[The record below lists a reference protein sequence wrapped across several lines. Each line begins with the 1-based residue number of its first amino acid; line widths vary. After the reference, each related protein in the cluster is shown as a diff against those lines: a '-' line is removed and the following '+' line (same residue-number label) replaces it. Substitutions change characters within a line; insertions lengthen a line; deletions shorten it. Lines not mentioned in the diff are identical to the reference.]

1 MALIDW
7 VAWMN
12 LTNREADIIFAIMR
26 ELSGE
31 FSHDEVRTR
40 VGKQLLDLLDADY
53 FASYV
58 WNDAQ
63 GKFVSGVQLN
73 MSDSNLAQ
81 YDEYYQFHDPITH
94 KLQRR
99 HKATPVSE
107 IMAHEKLKDTDSPY
121 ALITIE
127 IQDNRKDFFIFL
139 SDYSYTSILQ
149 NETAEDSSPQI
160 AEAEETYSE
169 LVILADEITTVW
181 SMAKSLNYDDLSIY
195 QVMWSIFENNRDAFI
210 DDNINL
216 IRNDMDILV
225 PELQSI
231 REIDKSYAKFSIRE
245 MIDTNTFETQQMLTL
260 VAPEPE
266 AIIQEEIEVIQE
278 EKIGNFDIQNQERTT
293 LDPQAIIESQTRIIE
308 IERNEETEILNEEI
322 NSGVNILQLLI
333 VSLVSL
339 AVGFLIAIFLI
350 RRNLVNAKSES
361 KTDDALS
368 SMPKGLSIKNDPFIQ
383 QFDLAITL
391 YEMKDYEK
399 AKTLLDEIIDKAKNQ
414 KLIQQAVDLRSK
426 I

>member
-1 MALIDW
+1 MKIKKISTFLFF
-7 VAWMN
+7 
-12 LTNREADIIFAIMR
+12 IIFSSL
-26 ELSGE
+26 LS
-31 FSHDEVRTR
+31 
-40 VGKQLLDLLDADY
+40 
-53 FASYV
+53 
-58 WNDAQ
+58 
-63 GKFVSGVQLN
+63 
-73 MSDSNLAQ
+73 
-81 YDEYYQFHDPITH
+81 
-94 KLQRR
+94 
-99 HKATPVSE
+99 SE
-107 IMAHEKLKDTDSPY
+107 ITYLSSKTFQDENAIQIVISINSTEELDKSDISIFEYQTSSSIKDSLFNLSLSRENISEYNLSFEKIKDTDSPY
-121 ALITIE
+121 VLFTIE
-127 IQDNRKDFFIFL
+127 IKDNRKDFFIFL
-139 SDYSYTSILQ
+139 SDDSYTSILQ
-149 NETAEDSSPQI
+149 NETTEVLSPQI
-160 AEAEETYSE
+160 IEEEETYSE

-181 SMAKSLNYDDLSIY
+181 SMAESLNYDDLSIY
-195 QVMWSIFENNRDAFI
+195 QVMWSIFENNRGAFI

-266 AIIQEEIEVIQE
+266 AIIEQEIEVTQE
-278 EKIGNFDIQNQERTT
+278 EKTQNFDIQNQERTT

-308 IERNEETEILNEEI
+308 IERNEEIEISNGEI

-350 RRNLVNAKSES
+350 KRNLVTAKNES
-361 KTDDALS
+361 KLDDALS

-414 KLIQQAVDLRSK
+414 KLIQQAIDLRSK

>member
-1 MALIDW
+1 MKIKKISFFLFF
-7 VAWMN
+7 
-12 LTNREADIIFAIMR
+12 IIFSSL
-26 ELSGE
+26 LS
-31 FSHDEVRTR
+31 
-40 VGKQLLDLLDADY
+40 
-53 FASYV
+53 
-58 WNDAQ
+58 
-63 GKFVSGVQLN
+63 
-73 MSDSNLAQ
+73 
-81 YDEYYQFHDPITH
+81 
-94 KLQRR
+94 
-99 HKATPVSE
+99 SE
-107 IMAHEKLKDTDSPY
+107 ITYLSSKTFQDENAIQIIISINSTEEIDKSDISIFEYQTSSSIKDSLFNLSLSRVNISEYNLSFEKLKDTDTPY
-121 ALITIE
+121 ALFTIE
-127 IQDNRKDFFIFL
+127 IKDNRKDFFIFL
-139 SDYSYTSILQ
+139 SDDSYTSILQ
-149 NETAEDSSPQI
+149 NETVEVSSPQI
-160 AEAEETYSE
+160 IEEEKPSNE
-169 LVILADEITTVW
+169 IVILADEITTVW
-181 SMAKSLNYDDLSIY
+181 SMAESLNYDDLSIY
-195 QVMWSIFENNRDAFI
+195 QVMWSIFENNRGAFI

-216 IRNDMDILV
+216 IRNDMDILI

-266 AIIQEEIEVIQE
+266 AIIEQEIEETQE
-278 EKIGNFDIQNQERTT
+278 EKTQNFDIQNQEQTT

-308 IERNEETEILNEEI
+308 IERNEEIEISNGEI

-350 RRNLVNAKSES
+350 KRNLFTAKNES
-361 KTDDALS
+361 KPDDALS

-399 AKTLLDEIIDKAKNQ
+399 AKILLDEIIDKAKNQ

>member
-1 MALIDW
+1 MKIKKISFFLFF
-7 VAWMN
+7 
-12 LTNREADIIFAIMR
+12 IIFSSL
-26 ELSGE
+26 LS
-31 FSHDEVRTR
+31 
-40 VGKQLLDLLDADY
+40 
-53 FASYV
+53 
-58 WNDAQ
+58 
-63 GKFVSGVQLN
+63 
-73 MSDSNLAQ
+73 
-81 YDEYYQFHDPITH
+81 
-94 KLQRR
+94 
-99 HKATPVSE
+99 SE
-107 IMAHEKLKDTDSPY
+107 ITYLSAKTFQDENVIQIVISINSTEELDKSDISIFEYQTSSSIKDSLFNLSLSRVNISEYNLSFEKLKDTDTPY
-121 ALITIE
+121 ALFTIE
-127 IQDNRKDFFIFL
+127 IKDNRKDFFIFL
-139 SDYSYTSILQ
+139 SDDSYTSILQ
-149 NETAEDSSPQI
+149 NETIEVSSPQI
-160 AEAEETYSE
+160 IEEEETYSE

-181 SMAKSLNYDDLSIY
+181 SMAESLNYDDLSIY
-195 QVMWSIFENNRDAFI
+195 QVMWSIFENNRGAFI

-231 REIDKSYAKFSIRE
+231 REIDKSFAKFSIRE

-266 AIIQEEIEVIQE
+266 AIIEQEIEVTQE
-278 EKIGNFDIQNQERTT
+278 EKTQNFDIQNQEQTT

-308 IERNEETEILNEEI
+308 IERNEEIEISNGEI

-350 RRNLVNAKSES
+350 KRNLVTAKNES
-361 KTDDALS
+361 KLDDALS

>member
-1 MALIDW
+1 MKIKKISFFLFF
-7 VAWMN
+7 
-12 LTNREADIIFAIMR
+12 IIFSSL
-26 ELSGE
+26 LS
-31 FSHDEVRTR
+31 
-40 VGKQLLDLLDADY
+40 
-53 FASYV
+53 
-58 WNDAQ
+58 
-63 GKFVSGVQLN
+63 
-73 MSDSNLAQ
+73 
-81 YDEYYQFHDPITH
+81 
-94 KLQRR
+94 
-99 HKATPVSE
+99 SE
-107 IMAHEKLKDTDSPY
+107 ITYLSSKTFQDENVIQIIISINSSEEIDKSDISIFEYQTSSSIKDSLFNLSLSRVNISEYNLSFEKLKDTDTPY
-121 ALITIE
+121 ALFTIE
-127 IQDNRKDFFIFL
+127 IKDNRKDFFIFL
-139 SDYSYTSILQ
+139 SDDSYTSILQ
-149 NETAEDSSPQI
+149 NETVEVSSPQI
-160 AEAEETYSE
+160 IEEEKPSNE
-169 LVILADEITTVW
+169 IVILADEISTVW
-181 SMAKSLNYDDLSIY
+181 SMAESLNYDDLSIY
-195 QVMWSIFENNRDAFI
+195 QVMWSIFENNRGAFI

-216 IRNDMDILV
+216 IRNDMDILI

-231 REIDKSYAKFSIRE
+231 REIDKSFAKFSIRE

-266 AIIQEEIEVIQE
+266 AIVEEEIEEIQE
-278 EKIGNFDIQNQERTT
+278 EKIQNFDIQNQEQAS

-308 IERNEETEILNEEI
+308 IERNEEIEISNGEI

-350 RRNLVNAKSES
+350 KRNLVTAKNES
-361 KTDDALS
+361 KPDDALS

-399 AKTLLDEIIDKAKNQ
+399 AKILLDEIIDKAKNQ

>member
-1 MALIDW
+1 MKIKKISFFLFF
-7 VAWMN
+7 
-12 LTNREADIIFAIMR
+12 IIFSSL
-26 ELSGE
+26 LS
-31 FSHDEVRTR
+31 
-40 VGKQLLDLLDADY
+40 
-53 FASYV
+53 
-58 WNDAQ
+58 
-63 GKFVSGVQLN
+63 
-73 MSDSNLAQ
+73 
-81 YDEYYQFHDPITH
+81 
-94 KLQRR
+94 
-99 HKATPVSE
+99 SE
-107 IMAHEKLKDTDSPY
+107 ITYLSSKTFQDENAIQIVISINSTEEIDKSDISIFEYQTSSSIKDSLFNLSLSRVNISEYNLSFEKLKDTDTPY
-121 ALITIE
+121 ALFTIE
-127 IQDNRKDFFIFL
+127 IKDNRKDFFIFL
-139 SDYSYTSILQ
+139 SDDSYTSILQ
-149 NETAEDSSPQI
+149 NETVEVSSPQI
-160 AEAEETYSE
+160 IEEEKPSNE
-169 LVILADEITTVW
+169 IVILADEITTVW
-181 SMAKSLNYDDLSIY
+181 SMAESLNYDDLSIY
-195 QVMWSIFENNRDAFI
+195 QVMWSIFENNRGAFI

-216 IRNDMDILV
+216 IRNDMDILI

-266 AIIQEEIEVIQE
+266 AIIEQEIEGTQE
-278 EKIGNFDIQNQERTT
+278 EKTQNFDIQNQEQTT

-308 IERNEETEILNEEI
+308 IERNEEIEISNEEI

-350 RRNLVNAKSES
+350 KRNLVTAKNES
-361 KTDDALS
+361 KPDDALS

-399 AKTLLDEIIDKAKNQ
+399 AKILLDEIIDKAKNQ

>member
-1 MALIDW
+1 MKIKKISFFLFF
-7 VAWMN
+7 
-12 LTNREADIIFAIMR
+12 IIFSSL
-26 ELSGE
+26 LS
-31 FSHDEVRTR
+31 
-40 VGKQLLDLLDADY
+40 
-53 FASYV
+53 
-58 WNDAQ
+58 
-63 GKFVSGVQLN
+63 
-73 MSDSNLAQ
+73 
-81 YDEYYQFHDPITH
+81 
-94 KLQRR
+94 
-99 HKATPVSE
+99 SE
-107 IMAHEKLKDTDSPY
+107 ITYLSSKTFQDENAIQIIISINSTEEIDKSDISIFEYQTSSSIKDSLFNLSLSRVNISEYNLSFEKLKDTDTPY
-121 ALITIE
+121 ALFTIE
-127 IQDNRKDFFIFL
+127 IKDNRKDFFIFL
-139 SDYSYTSILQ
+139 SDDSYTSILQ
-149 NETAEDSSPQI
+149 NETVEVSSPQI
-160 AEAEETYSE
+160 IEEEKPSNE
-169 LVILADEITTVW
+169 IVILADEITTVW
-181 SMAKSLNYDDLSIY
+181 SMAESLNYDDLSIY
-195 QVMWSIFENNRDAFI
+195 QVMWSIFENNRGAFI

-216 IRNDMDILV
+216 IRNDMDILI

-266 AIIQEEIEVIQE
+266 AIIEQEIEVTQE
-278 EKIGNFDIQNQERTT
+278 EKPQNFDTQNQEQTT

-308 IERNEETEILNEEI
+308 IERNEEIEISNGEI

-350 RRNLVNAKSES
+350 KRNLVTAKNES
-361 KTDDALS
+361 KPDDALS

-399 AKTLLDEIIDKAKNQ
+399 AKILLDEIIDKAKNQ

>member
-1 MALIDW
+1 MKIKKISTFLFF
-7 VAWMN
+7 
-12 LTNREADIIFAIMR
+12 IIFSSL
-26 ELSGE
+26 LS
-31 FSHDEVRTR
+31 
-40 VGKQLLDLLDADY
+40 
-53 FASYV
+53 
-58 WNDAQ
+58 
-63 GKFVSGVQLN
+63 
-73 MSDSNLAQ
+73 
-81 YDEYYQFHDPITH
+81 
-94 KLQRR
+94 
-99 HKATPVSE
+99 SE
-107 IMAHEKLKDTDSPY
+107 ITYLSSKTFQDENAIQIVISINSTEELDKSDISIFEYQTSSSIKDSLFNLSLSRENISEYNLSFEKIKDTDSPY
-121 ALITIE
+121 VLFTIE
-127 IQDNRKDFFIFL
+127 IKDNRKDFFIFL
-139 SDYSYTSILQ
+139 SDDSYTSILQ
-149 NETAEDSSPQI
+149 NETTEILSPKI
-160 AEAEETYSE
+160 IEEEETYSE

-181 SMAKSLNYDDLSIY
+181 SMAESLNYDDLSIY
-195 QVMWSIFENNRDAFI
+195 QVMWSIFENNRNAFI

-231 REIDKSYAKFSIRE
+231 REIDKSFAKFSIRE

-260 VAPEPE
+260 VAPESE
-266 AIIQEEIEVIQE
+266 AIVEEEIEVIEE
-278 EKIGNFDIQNQERTT
+278 EKIQNFDIQNQEQTT

-339 AVGFLIAIFLI
+339 AAGFLIAIFLI
-350 RRNLVNAKSES
+350 RKNSVTAKSES
-361 KTDDALS
+361 QTEDALL

>member
-1 MALIDW
+1 MKIKKISFFLFF
-7 VAWMN
+7 
-12 LTNREADIIFAIMR
+12 IIFSSL
-26 ELSGE
+26 LS
-31 FSHDEVRTR
+31 
-40 VGKQLLDLLDADY
+40 
-53 FASYV
+53 
-58 WNDAQ
+58 
-63 GKFVSGVQLN
+63 
-73 MSDSNLAQ
+73 
-81 YDEYYQFHDPITH
+81 
-94 KLQRR
+94 
-99 HKATPVSE
+99 SE
-107 IMAHEKLKDTDSPY
+107 ITYLSSKTFQDENAIKIIISINSTEEIDKSDISIFEYQTSSSIKDSLFNLSLSRVNISEYNLSFEKLKDTDTPY
-121 ALITIE
+121 ALFTIE
-127 IQDNRKDFFIFL
+127 IKDNRKDFFIFL
-139 SDYSYTSILQ
+139 SDDSYTSILQ
-149 NETAEDSSPQI
+149 NETVEVSSPQI
-160 AEAEETYSE
+160 IEEEKPSNE
-169 LVILADEITTVW
+169 IVILADEITTVW
-181 SMAKSLNYDDLSIY
+181 SMAESLNYDDLSIY
-195 QVMWSIFENNRDAFI
+195 QVMWSIFENNRGAFI

-216 IRNDMDILV
+216 IRNDMDILI

-266 AIIQEEIEVIQE
+266 AIIEQEIEVTQE
-278 EKIGNFDIQNQERTT
+278 EKTQNFDIQNQEQTT

-308 IERNEETEILNEEI
+308 IERNEEIEISNGEI

-350 RRNLVNAKSES
+350 KRNLVTAKNES
-361 KTDDALS
+361 KPDDALS

-399 AKTLLDEIIDKAKNQ
+399 AKILLDEIIDKAKNQ

>member
-1 MALIDW
+1 MKIKKISFFLFF
-7 VAWMN
+7 
-12 LTNREADIIFAIMR
+12 IIFSSL
-26 ELSGE
+26 LS
-31 FSHDEVRTR
+31 
-40 VGKQLLDLLDADY
+40 
-53 FASYV
+53 
-58 WNDAQ
+58 
-63 GKFVSGVQLN
+63 
-73 MSDSNLAQ
+73 
-81 YDEYYQFHDPITH
+81 
-94 KLQRR
+94 
-99 HKATPVSE
+99 SE
-107 IMAHEKLKDTDSPY
+107 ITYLSSKTFQDENAIQIIISINSTEEIDKSDISIFEYQTSSSIKDSLFNLSLSRVNISEYNLSFEKLKDTESPY
-121 ALITIE
+121 ALFTIE
-127 IQDNRKDFFIFL
+127 IKDNRKDFFIFL
-139 SDYSYTSILQ
+139 SDDSYTSILQ
-149 NETAEDSSPQI
+149 NETLEVSSPQI
-160 AEAEETYSE
+160 IEEEKPSNE
-169 LVILADEITTVW
+169 IVILADEITTVW
-181 SMAKSLNYDDLSIY
+181 SMAESLNYDDLSIY
-195 QVMWSIFENNRDAFI
+195 QVMWSIFENNRGAFI

-216 IRNDMDILV
+216 IRNDMDILI

-231 REIDKSYAKFSIRE
+231 REIDKSFAKFSIRE

-266 AIIQEEIEVIQE
+266 AIIEQEIEVTQE
-278 EKIGNFDIQNQERTT
+278 EKTQNFDIQNQEQTT

-308 IERNEETEILNEEI
+308 IERNEEIEISNGEI

-350 RRNLVNAKSES
+350 KRNLVTAKNES
-361 KTDDALS
+361 KPDDALS

-399 AKTLLDEIIDKAKNQ
+399 AKILLDEIIDKAKNQ

>member
-1 MALIDW
+1 MKIKKISFFLFF
-7 VAWMN
+7 
-12 LTNREADIIFAIMR
+12 IIFSSL
-26 ELSGE
+26 LS
-31 FSHDEVRTR
+31 
-40 VGKQLLDLLDADY
+40 
-53 FASYV
+53 
-58 WNDAQ
+58 
-63 GKFVSGVQLN
+63 
-73 MSDSNLAQ
+73 
-81 YDEYYQFHDPITH
+81 
-94 KLQRR
+94 
-99 HKATPVSE
+99 SE
-107 IMAHEKLKDTDSPY
+107 ITYLSSKTFQDENAIQIVISINSTEEIDKSDISIFEYQTSSSIKDSLFNLSLSKENISEYNLSFEKLKDTESPY
-121 ALITIE
+121 ALFTIE
-127 IQDNRKDFFIFL
+127 IKDNRKDFFIFL
-139 SDYSYTSILQ
+139 SDDSYTSILQ
-149 NETAEDSSPQI
+149 NETTEVLSPQI
-160 AEAEETYSE
+160 NEEEETYSE

-181 SMAKSLNYDDLSIY
+181 SMAESLNYDDLSIY
-195 QVMWSIFENNRDAFI
+195 QVMWSIFENNRGAFI

-216 IRNDMDILV
+216 IRNDMDILI

-266 AIIQEEIEVIQE
+266 AIIEQEIEVTQE
-278 EKIGNFDIQNQERTT
+278 EKTQNFDIQNQEQTT

-339 AVGFLIAIFLI
+339 AVGFLVAIFLI

-361 KTDDALS
+361 QTDDALS

-414 KLIQQAVDLRSK
+414 KLIQQAIDLRSK

>member
-1 MALIDW
+1 MKIKKISFFLFF
-7 VAWMN
+7 
-12 LTNREADIIFAIMR
+12 IIFSSL
-26 ELSGE
+26 LS
-31 FSHDEVRTR
+31 
-40 VGKQLLDLLDADY
+40 
-53 FASYV
+53 
-58 WNDAQ
+58 
-63 GKFVSGVQLN
+63 
-73 MSDSNLAQ
+73 
-81 YDEYYQFHDPITH
+81 
-94 KLQRR
+94 
-99 HKATPVSE
+99 SE
-107 IMAHEKLKDTDSPY
+107 ITYLSSKTFQDENAIQIVISINSTEEIYKSDISIFEYQTSSSIKDSLFNLSLSRVNISEYNLSFEKLKDTDSPY
-121 ALITIE
+121 ALFTIE
-127 IQDNRKDFFIFL
+127 IKDNRKDFFIFL
-139 SDYSYTSILQ
+139 SDDSYTSILQ
-149 NETAEDSSPQI
+149 NETLEVSSPQI
-160 AEAEETYSE
+160 IEEEKPSNE

-181 SMAKSLNYDDLSIY
+181 SMAESLNYNDLSIY
-195 QVMWSIFENNRDAFI
+195 QVMWSIFENNRGAFI

-216 IRNDMDILV
+216 IRNDMDILI

-231 REIDKSYAKFSIRE
+231 KEIDKSYAKFSIRE

-266 AIIQEEIEVIQE
+266 AIIEQEIEVTQE
-278 EKIGNFDIQNQERTT
+278 EKTQNFDIQNQEQTT

-308 IERNEETEILNEEI
+308 IERNEEIEISNEEI

-350 RRNLVNAKSES
+350 KRNLVTAKNES
-361 KTDDALS
+361 KPDDALS

-399 AKTLLDEIIDKAKNQ
+399 AKILLDEIIDKAKNQ

>member
-1 MALIDW
+1 MKIKKISFFLFFI
-7 VAWMN
+7 
-12 LTNREADIIFAIMR
+12 TFSSI
-26 ELSGE
+26 LS
-31 FSHDEVRTR
+31 
-40 VGKQLLDLLDADY
+40 
-53 FASYV
+53 
-58 WNDAQ
+58 
-63 GKFVSGVQLN
+63 
-73 MSDSNLAQ
+73 
-81 YDEYYQFHDPITH
+81 
-94 KLQRR
+94 
-99 HKATPVSE
+99 SE
-107 IMAHEKLKDTDSPY
+107 ITYISSKTFQDENAVQIVISINSSEEIDKSDISIFEYQTSSSIKDSLFNLSLSKENISEYNLSFEKLKDTDSPY
-121 ALITIE
+121 ALFTIE

-139 SDYSYTSILQ
+139 SDDSYTSILQ

-160 AEAEETYSE
+160 TEAEETYSD

-278 EKIGNFDIQNQERTT
+278 EKIENFDIQNQERTT
-293 LDPQAIIESQTRIIE
+293 PDPQAIIESQTRIIE

>member
-1 MALIDW
+1 MKIKKISFFLFF
-7 VAWMN
+7 
-12 LTNREADIIFAIMR
+12 IIFSSL
-26 ELSGE
+26 LS
-31 FSHDEVRTR
+31 
-40 VGKQLLDLLDADY
+40 
-53 FASYV
+53 
-58 WNDAQ
+58 
-63 GKFVSGVQLN
+63 
-73 MSDSNLAQ
+73 
-81 YDEYYQFHDPITH
+81 
-94 KLQRR
+94 
-99 HKATPVSE
+99 SE
-107 IMAHEKLKDTDSPY
+107 ITYISSKTFQDENAVQIVISINSTEEIDKSDISIFEYQTSSSIKDSLFNLSLSKENISEYNLSFEKLKDTDSPY
-121 ALITIE
+121 ALFTIE
-127 IQDNRKDFFIFL
+127 IKDNRKDFFIFL
-139 SDYSYTSILQ
+139 SDDSYTSILQ

-160 AEAEETYSE
+160 TEAEETYSE

-278 EKIGNFDIQNQERTT
+278 EKIENFDIQNQERTT
-293 LDPQAIIESQTRIIE
+293 PDPQAIIESQTRIIE

-414 KLIQQAVDLRSK
+414 KLIQQAIDLRSK

>member
-1 MALIDW
+1 MKIKKISFFLFF
-7 VAWMN
+7 
-12 LTNREADIIFAIMR
+12 IIFSSL
-26 ELSGE
+26 LS
-31 FSHDEVRTR
+31 
-40 VGKQLLDLLDADY
+40 
-53 FASYV
+53 
-58 WNDAQ
+58 
-63 GKFVSGVQLN
+63 
-73 MSDSNLAQ
+73 
-81 YDEYYQFHDPITH
+81 
-94 KLQRR
+94 
-99 HKATPVSE
+99 SE
-107 IMAHEKLKDTDSPY
+107 ISFLSSKTFQDENAIQIVISINSTEEIDKSDISIFEYQTSSSIKDSLFNLSLSRVNISEYNLSFEKLKDTDTPY
-121 ALITIE
+121 ALFTIE
-127 IQDNRKDFFIFL
+127 IKDNRKDFFIFL
-139 SDYSYTSILQ
+139 SDDSYTSILQ
-149 NETAEDSSPQI
+149 NETVEVSSPQI
-160 AEAEETYSE
+160 IEEEKPSNE
-169 LVILADEITTVW
+169 IVILADEISTVW
-181 SMAKSLNYDDLSIY
+181 SMAESLNYDDLSIY
-195 QVMWSIFENNRDAFI
+195 QVMWSIFENNRGAFI

-216 IRNDMDILV
+216 IRNDMDILI

-266 AIIQEEIEVIQE
+266 AIIEQEIEVTQE
-278 EKIGNFDIQNQERTT
+278 EKTQNFDIQNQEQTT

-308 IERNEETEILNEEI
+308 IERNEEIEISNGEI

-350 RRNLVNAKSES
+350 KRNLVTAKNES
-361 KTDDALS
+361 KPDDALS

-399 AKTLLDEIIDKAKNQ
+399 AKILLDEIIDKAKNQ

>member
-1 MALIDW
+1 MKIKKISFFLFF
-7 VAWMN
+7 
-12 LTNREADIIFAIMR
+12 IIFSSL
-26 ELSGE
+26 LS
-31 FSHDEVRTR
+31 
-40 VGKQLLDLLDADY
+40 
-53 FASYV
+53 
-58 WNDAQ
+58 
-63 GKFVSGVQLN
+63 
-73 MSDSNLAQ
+73 
-81 YDEYYQFHDPITH
+81 
-94 KLQRR
+94 
-99 HKATPVSE
+99 SE
-107 IMAHEKLKDTDSPY
+107 ITYLSSKTFQDENAIQIIISINSTEEIDKSDISIFEYQTSSSIKDSLFNLSLSRVNISEYNLSFEKLKDTDTPY
-121 ALITIE
+121 ALFTIE
-127 IQDNRKDFFIFL
+127 IKDNRKDFFIFL
-139 SDYSYTSILQ
+139 SDDSYTSILQ
-149 NETAEDSSPQI
+149 NETVEVSSPQI
-160 AEAEETYSE
+160 IEEEKPSNE
-169 LVILADEITTVW
+169 IVILADEITTVW
-181 SMAKSLNYDDLSIY
+181 SMAESLNYDDLSIY
-195 QVMWSIFENNRDAFI
+195 QVMWSIFENNRGAFI

-216 IRNDMDILV
+216 IRNDMDILI
-225 PELQSI
+225 PKLQSI

-266 AIIQEEIEVIQE
+266 AIIEQEIEVTQE
-278 EKIGNFDIQNQERTT
+278 EKTQNFDIQNQEQTT

-308 IERNEETEILNEEI
+308 IERNEEIEISNGEI

-350 RRNLVNAKSES
+350 KRNLVTAKNES
-361 KTDDALS
+361 KPDDALS

-399 AKTLLDEIIDKAKNQ
+399 AKILLDEIIDKAKNQ

>member
-1 MALIDW
+1 MKIKKISFFLFF
-7 VAWMN
+7 
-12 LTNREADIIFAIMR
+12 IIFSS
-26 ELSGE
+26 LS
-31 FSHDEVRTR
+31 S
-40 VGKQLLDLLDADY
+40 
-53 FASYV
+53 
-58 WNDAQ
+58 
-63 GKFVSGVQLN
+63 
-73 MSDSNLAQ
+73 
-81 YDEYYQFHDPITH
+81 
-94 KLQRR
+94 
-99 HKATPVSE
+99 SE
-107 IMAHEKLKDTDSPY
+107 ITYLSSKTFQDENAIQIIISINSTEEIDKSDISIFEYQTSSSIKDSLFNLSLSRVNISEYNLSFEKLKDTDTPY
-121 ALITIE
+121 ALFTIE
-127 IQDNRKDFFIFL
+127 IKDNRKDFFIFL
-139 SDYSYTSILQ
+139 SDDSYTSILQ
-149 NETAEDSSPQI
+149 NETVEVSSPQI
-160 AEAEETYSE
+160 IDEEKPSNE
-169 LVILADEITTVW
+169 IVILADEITTVW
-181 SMAKSLNYDDLSIY
+181 SIAESLNYDDLSIY
-195 QVMWSIFENNRDAFI
+195 QVMWSIFENNRGAFI

-216 IRNDMDILV
+216 IRNDMDILI

-266 AIIQEEIEVIQE
+266 AIIEQEIEVTLE
-278 EKIGNFDIQNQERTT
+278 EKTQNFDIQNQEQTT

-308 IERNEETEILNEEI
+308 IERNEEIEISNGEI

-350 RRNLVNAKSES
+350 KRNLVTAKNES
-361 KTDDALS
+361 KPDDALS

-399 AKTLLDEIIDKAKNQ
+399 AKILLDEIIDKAKNQ

>member
-1 MALIDW
+1 MKIKKISFFLFF
-7 VAWMN
+7 
-12 LTNREADIIFAIMR
+12 IIFSSL
-26 ELSGE
+26 LS
-31 FSHDEVRTR
+31 
-40 VGKQLLDLLDADY
+40 
-53 FASYV
+53 
-58 WNDAQ
+58 
-63 GKFVSGVQLN
+63 
-73 MSDSNLAQ
+73 
-81 YDEYYQFHDPITH
+81 
-94 KLQRR
+94 
-99 HKATPVSE
+99 SE
-107 IMAHEKLKDTDSPY
+107 ISYLSSKTFQDENAIQIVISINSTEEIDKSDISIFEYQTSSSIKDSLFNLSLSRVNISEYNLSFEKLKDTDTPY
-121 ALITIE
+121 ALFTIE
-127 IQDNRKDFFIFL
+127 IKDNRKDFFIFL
-139 SDYSYTSILQ
+139 SDDSYTSILQ
-149 NETAEDSSPQI
+149 NETVEVSSPQI
-160 AEAEETYSE
+160 IEEEKPSNE
-169 LVILADEITTVW
+169 IVILADEITTVW
-181 SMAKSLNYDDLSIY
+181 SMAESLNYDDLSIY
-195 QVMWSIFENNRDAFI
+195 QVMWSIFENNRGAFI

-216 IRNDMDILV
+216 IRNDMDILI

-266 AIIQEEIEVIQE
+266 AIIEQEIEVTQE
-278 EKIGNFDIQNQERTT
+278 EKTQNFDIQNQEQTT

-308 IERNEETEILNEEI
+308 IERNEEIEISNGEI

-350 RRNLVNAKSES
+350 KRNLVTAKNES
-361 KTDDALS
+361 KPDDALS

-399 AKTLLDEIIDKAKNQ
+399 AKILLDEIIDKAKNQ

>member
-1 MALIDW
+1 MKIKKISFFLFF
-7 VAWMN
+7 
-12 LTNREADIIFAIMR
+12 IIFSSL
-26 ELSGE
+26 LS
-31 FSHDEVRTR
+31 
-40 VGKQLLDLLDADY
+40 
-53 FASYV
+53 
-58 WNDAQ
+58 
-63 GKFVSGVQLN
+63 
-73 MSDSNLAQ
+73 
-81 YDEYYQFHDPITH
+81 
-94 KLQRR
+94 
-99 HKATPVSE
+99 SE
-107 IMAHEKLKDTDSPY
+107 ITYLSSKTFQDENAIQIIISINSTEEIDKSDISIFEYQTSSSIKDSLFNLSLSRVNISEYNLSFEKLKDTDTPY
-121 ALITIE
+121 ALFTIE
-127 IQDNRKDFFIFL
+127 IKDNRKDFFIFL
-139 SDYSYTSILQ
+139 SDDSYTSILQ
-149 NETAEDSSPQI
+149 NETVEVSSPQI
-160 AEAEETYSE
+160 IEEEKPSNE
-169 LVILADEITTVW
+169 IVILADEISTVW
-181 SMAKSLNYDDLSIY
+181 SMAESLNYDDLSIY
-195 QVMWSIFENNRDAFI
+195 QVMWSIFENNRGAFI

-216 IRNDMDILV
+216 IRNDMDILI

-266 AIIQEEIEVIQE
+266 AIIEQEIEVTQE
-278 EKIGNFDIQNQERTT
+278 EKTQNFDIQNQEQIT

-308 IERNEETEILNEEI
+308 IERNEEIEISNGEI

-350 RRNLVNAKSES
+350 KRNLVTAKNES
-361 KTDDALS
+361 KPDDALS

-399 AKTLLDEIIDKAKNQ
+399 AKILLDEIIDKAKNQ

>member
-1 MALIDW
+1 MKIKKISFFLFF
-7 VAWMN
+7 
-12 LTNREADIIFAIMR
+12 IIFSSL
-26 ELSGE
+26 LS
-31 FSHDEVRTR
+31 
-40 VGKQLLDLLDADY
+40 
-53 FASYV
+53 
-58 WNDAQ
+58 
-63 GKFVSGVQLN
+63 
-73 MSDSNLAQ
+73 
-81 YDEYYQFHDPITH
+81 
-94 KLQRR
+94 
-99 HKATPVSE
+99 SE
-107 IMAHEKLKDTDSPY
+107 ITYLSSKTFQNENAIQITISINSSEEIDKSDISIFEYQTSSSIKDSLFNLSLSRVNISEYNLSFEKLKDTDTPY
-121 ALITIE
+121 ALFTIE
-127 IQDNRKDFFIFL
+127 IKDNRKDFFIFL
-139 SDYSYTSILQ
+139 SDDSYTSILQ
-149 NETAEDSSPQI
+149 NETVEVSSPQI
-160 AEAEETYSE
+160 IEEEKPSNE
-169 LVILADEITTVW
+169 IVILADEITTVW
-181 SMAKSLNYDDLSIY
+181 SMAESLNYDDLSIY
-195 QVMWSIFENNRDAFI
+195 QVMWSIFENNRGAFI

-216 IRNDMDILV
+216 IRNDMDILI

-266 AIIQEEIEVIQE
+266 VIIEQEIEVTQE
-278 EKIGNFDIQNQERTT
+278 EKTQNFDIQNQEQTT

-308 IERNEETEILNEEI
+308 IERNEEIEISNGEI

-350 RRNLVNAKSES
+350 KRNLVTAKNES
-361 KTDDALS
+361 KPDDALS

-399 AKTLLDEIIDKAKNQ
+399 AKILLDEIIDKAKNQ

>member
-1 MALIDW
+1 MKIKKISFFLFF
-7 VAWMN
+7 
-12 LTNREADIIFAIMR
+12 IIFSSL
-26 ELSGE
+26 LS
-31 FSHDEVRTR
+31 
-40 VGKQLLDLLDADY
+40 
-53 FASYV
+53 
-58 WNDAQ
+58 
-63 GKFVSGVQLN
+63 
-73 MSDSNLAQ
+73 
-81 YDEYYQFHDPITH
+81 
-94 KLQRR
+94 
-99 HKATPVSE
+99 SE
-107 IMAHEKLKDTDSPY
+107 ITYLSSKTFQDENAIQIIISINSIEEIDKSDISIFEYQTSSSIKDSLFNLSLSRVNISEYNLSFEKLKDTDTPY
-121 ALITIE
+121 ALFTIE
-127 IQDNRKDFFIFL
+127 IKDNKKDFFIFL
-139 SDYSYTSILQ
+139 SDDSYTSILQ
-149 NETAEDSSPQI
+149 NETVEVSSPQI
-160 AEAEETYSE
+160 IEEEKPSNE
-169 LVILADEITTVW
+169 IVILADEISTVW
-181 SMAKSLNYDDLSIY
+181 SMAESLNYDDLSIY
-195 QVMWSIFENNRDAFI
+195 QVMWSIFENNRGAFI

-216 IRNDMDILV
+216 IRNDMDILI

-266 AIIQEEIEVIQE
+266 AIIEKEIEVTQE
-278 EKIGNFDIQNQERTT
+278 EKTQNFNIQNQEQTT

-308 IERNEETEILNEEI
+308 IERNEEIEISNGEI

-350 RRNLVNAKSES
+350 KRNLVTAKNES
-361 KTDDALS
+361 KLDDALS

-399 AKTLLDEIIDKAKNQ
+399 AKILLDEIIDKAKNQ

>member
-1 MALIDW
+1 MKIKKISFFLFFI
-7 VAWMN
+7 
-12 LTNREADIIFAIMR
+12 TFSSI
-26 ELSGE
+26 LSSE
-31 FSHDEVRTR
+31 ITYISSKTFHDEN
-40 VGKQLLDLLDADY
+40 A
-53 FASYV
+53 
-58 WNDAQ
+58 
-63 GKFVSGVQLN
+63 VQIVISINSSEEIDKSDISIFEYQTSSSIKDSLFNLSISRLN
-73 MSDSNLAQ
+73 ISEYNLS
-81 YDEYYQFHDPITH
+81 F
-94 KLQRR
+94 
-99 HKATPVSE
+99 
-107 IMAHEKLKDTDSPY
+107 EKLKDTDTPY
-121 ALITIE
+121 ALFTIE
-127 IQDNRKDFFIFL
+127 IKDNRKDFFIFL
-139 SDYSYTSILQ
+139 SDDSYTSILQ
-149 NETAEDSSPQI
+149 NETVEVSSPQI
-160 AEAEETYSE
+160 IEEKKPSNE
-169 LVILADEITTVW
+169 IVILADEITTVW
-181 SMAKSLNYDDLSIY
+181 SMAESLNYDDLSIY
-195 QVMWSIFENNRDAFI
+195 QVMWSIFENNRGAFI

-216 IRNDMDILV
+216 IRNDMDILI

-266 AIIQEEIEVIQE
+266 AIIEQEIEVTQE
-278 EKIGNFDIQNQERTT
+278 EKTQNFDIQNQEQTT

-308 IERNEETEILNEEI
+308 IKRNEEIEISNGEI

-350 RRNLVNAKSES
+350 KRNLVTAKNES
-361 KTDDALS
+361 KPDDALS

-399 AKTLLDEIIDKAKNQ
+399 AKILLDEIIDKAKNQ

>member
-1 MALIDW
+1 MKIKKISFFLFF
-7 VAWMN
+7 
-12 LTNREADIIFAIMR
+12 IIFSSL
-26 ELSGE
+26 LS
-31 FSHDEVRTR
+31 
-40 VGKQLLDLLDADY
+40 
-53 FASYV
+53 
-58 WNDAQ
+58 
-63 GKFVSGVQLN
+63 
-73 MSDSNLAQ
+73 
-81 YDEYYQFHDPITH
+81 
-94 KLQRR
+94 
-99 HKATPVSE
+99 SE
-107 IMAHEKLKDTDSPY
+107 ITYLSSKTFQDENAIQIIISINSTEEIDKSDISIFEYQTSSSIKGSLFNLSLSRVNISEYNLSFEKLKDTDSPY
-121 ALITIE
+121 ALFTIE
-127 IQDNRKDFFIFL
+127 IKDNRKDFFIFL
-139 SDYSYTSILQ
+139 SDDSYTSILQ
-149 NETAEDSSPQI
+149 NETVEVSSPQI
-160 AEAEETYSE
+160 IEEEKPSNE
-169 LVILADEITTVW
+169 IVILADEITTVW
-181 SMAKSLNYDDLSIY
+181 SMAESLNYDDLSIY
-195 QVMWSIFENNRDAFI
+195 QVMWSIFENNRGAFI

-216 IRNDMDILV
+216 IRNDMDILI

-266 AIIQEEIEVIQE
+266 AIIEQEIEVTQE
-278 EKIGNFDIQNQERTT
+278 EKTQNFDIQNQEQTT

-308 IERNEETEILNEEI
+308 IERNEEIEISNGEI

-350 RRNLVNAKSES
+350 KRNLVTAKNES
-361 KTDDALS
+361 KPDDALS

-399 AKTLLDEIIDKAKNQ
+399 AKILLDEIIDKAKNQ

>member
-1 MALIDW
+1 MKIKKISTFLFF
-7 VAWMN
+7 
-12 LTNREADIIFAIMR
+12 IIFSSL
-26 ELSGE
+26 LS
-31 FSHDEVRTR
+31 
-40 VGKQLLDLLDADY
+40 
-53 FASYV
+53 
-58 WNDAQ
+58 
-63 GKFVSGVQLN
+63 
-73 MSDSNLAQ
+73 
-81 YDEYYQFHDPITH
+81 
-94 KLQRR
+94 
-99 HKATPVSE
+99 SE
-107 IMAHEKLKDTDSPY
+107 ITYLSSKTFQDENAIQIVISINSTEELDKRDISIFEYQTSSSIKDSLFNLSLSKENISEYNLSFEKIKDNDNPY
-121 ALITIE
+121 ALFTIE
-127 IQDNRKDFFIFL
+127 IKDNRKDFFIFL
-139 SDYSYTSILQ
+139 SDDSYTSILQ
-149 NETAEDSSPQI
+149 NETTEILSPQI
-160 AEAEETYSE
+160 IEEEETYSE

-181 SMAKSLNYDDLSIY
+181 SMAESLNYDDLSIY
-195 QVMWSIFENNRDAFI
+195 QVMWSIFENNRNAFI

-231 REIDKSYAKFSIRE
+231 REIDKSFAKFSIRE

-260 VAPEPE
+260 VAPESE
-266 AIIQEEIEVIQE
+266 AIVEEEIEVIEE
-278 EKIGNFDIQNQERTT
+278 EKIQNFDIQNQEQTT

-322 NSGVNILQLLI
+322 NSGENILQLLI

-339 AVGFLIAIFLI
+339 AIGFLIAFFLI
-350 RRNLVNAKSES
+350 RKNSVIAKSEFQ
-361 KTDDALS
+361 TEDALL

>member
-1 MALIDW
+1 MKIKKISFFLFF
-7 VAWMN
+7 
-12 LTNREADIIFAIMR
+12 IIFSSL
-26 ELSGE
+26 LS
-31 FSHDEVRTR
+31 
-40 VGKQLLDLLDADY
+40 
-53 FASYV
+53 
-58 WNDAQ
+58 
-63 GKFVSGVQLN
+63 
-73 MSDSNLAQ
+73 
-81 YDEYYQFHDPITH
+81 
-94 KLQRR
+94 
-99 HKATPVSE
+99 SE
-107 IMAHEKLKDTDSPY
+107 ITYLSSKTFQDENAIQIVISINSTEEIDKSDISIFEYQTSSSIKDSLFNLSLSRVNISEYNLSFEKLKDTDTPY
-121 ALITIE
+121 ALFTIE
-127 IQDNRKDFFIFL
+127 IKDNRKDFFIFL
-139 SDYSYTSILQ
+139 SDDSYTSILQ
-149 NETAEDSSPQI
+149 NETVEVSSPQI
-160 AEAEETYSE
+160 IEEEKPSNE
-169 LVILADEITTVW
+169 IVILADEITTVW
-181 SMAKSLNYDDLSIY
+181 SMAESLNYDDLSIY
-195 QVMWSIFENNRDAFI
+195 QVMWSIFENNRGAFI

-216 IRNDMDILV
+216 IRNDMDILI

-266 AIIQEEIEVIQE
+266 AIFEQEIEVIQE
-278 EKIGNFDIQNQERTT
+278 EKIQNFDIQNQEQTA

-308 IERNEETEILNEEI
+308 IERNEEIEISNEEI
-322 NSGVNILQLLI
+322 NSGENILQLLI

-350 RRNLVNAKSES
+350 KRNSVTAKNES
-361 KTDDALS
+361 KSDDALL

-399 AKTLLDEIIDKAKNQ
+399 AKILLDEIIDKAKNQ

>member
-1 MALIDW
+1 MKIKKISSFLFF
-7 VAWMN
+7 
-12 LTNREADIIFAIMR
+12 IIFSSL
-26 ELSGE
+26 LS
-31 FSHDEVRTR
+31 
-40 VGKQLLDLLDADY
+40 
-53 FASYV
+53 
-58 WNDAQ
+58 
-63 GKFVSGVQLN
+63 
-73 MSDSNLAQ
+73 
-81 YDEYYQFHDPITH
+81 
-94 KLQRR
+94 
-99 HKATPVSE
+99 SE
-107 IMAHEKLKDTDSPY
+107 ITYISSKTFQDENTVQIVISINSTEEIDKSDISIFEYQTSSSIKDSLFNLSLSRENISEYNLSFEKLKDTDSPY
-121 ALITIE
+121 ALFTIE
-127 IQDNRKDFFIFL
+127 IKDNRKDFFIFL
-139 SDYSYTSILQ
+139 SDDSYTSILQ
-149 NETAEDSSPQI
+149 NETTEVLSPQI
-160 AEAEETYSE
+160 IEEEETYSE

-181 SMAKSLNYDDLSIY
+181 SMAESLNYDDLSIY
-195 QVMWSIFENNRDAFI
+195 QVMWGIFENNRDAFI

-260 VAPEPE
+260 VAPESE
-266 AIIQEEIEVIQE
+266 AIVEEEIEVIEE
-278 EKIGNFDIQNQERTT
+278 EKIQNFDIQNQEQTT